1 MNVCKVSNV
10 SQLVKPL
17 TVSKPVL
24 SNNVRN
30 VLKVN
35 SISQL
40 VKTFNVTKTV
50 CSSNANNS
58 AISSSTCKSVSNFVS
73 DCQPVKPAHE
83 CIDVNQKRP
92 REQLVNNKNSRQHDF
107 TFSTVDIL
115 LMFIYFYEFFYF
127 LYFIIT
133 FAMTMLTFF
142 SKAMSGV
149 ITFLQ
154 ESF

>member
-10 SQLVKPL
+10 SQLVKPS

-50 CSSNANNS
+50 CSSNAINS
-58 AISSSTCKSVSNFVS
+58 GICISTCKPVSNFFS
-73 DCQPVKPAHE
+73 DCQSFKPA
-83 CIDVNQKRP
+83 CKLIDVNWNVLKMDLLIIRKVTNMILQNH
-92 REQLVNNKNSRQHDF
+92 LV
-107 TFSTVDIL
+107 L
-115 LMFIYFYEFFYF
+115 
-127 LYFIIT
+127 
-133 FAMTMLTFF
+133 
-142 SKAMSGV
+142 
-149 ITFLQ
+149 
-154 ESF
+154 